1 MRYFLFFILFFQHS
15 FGQKDSLVDFGQRL
29 IYENKHAEA
38 IDYFNKQL
46 IATKDSN
53 NRAVFLLEIAEVY
66 KLQLDFSKASS
77 YYIKAFE
84 EIKKKNN
91 YQLEFLY
98 YVKMAEFYRKR
109 ALHEQ
114 AVVELDKA
122 KILLKK
128 YPINDANLAKYY
140 SRKAAVFNEY
150 YSMPDSTIAY
160 AKKSLIYATK
170 DNDKDNIFYS
180 KLEIASIYDEKNN
193 YKKAIEGYKELI
205 VYAEKNNLI
214 QHRADV
220 YINYT
225 RTLVKDQQ
233 LDKALNESLKALE
246 LAKKYNLLYNEI
258 LVSIDIYNLYKG
270 MNNLKEANKYLE
282 YRLELSEKY
291 YKLEHN
297 KYLFELE
304 EKYKVAE
311 KEKQIEI
318 NKLELSNKDKKLANN
333 RISFYIIFGLFVIVI
348 LIAVLIAYFL
358 KKSKSTNKRLQF
370 LSQQNEFLLSE
381 ANHRIN
387 NNLQLIIILITVQL
401 DKIPENEGQEIRK
414 ILKKIN
420 SIATLH
426 RHLYQ
431 SDDRRH
437 VDSYKYLKDIQISF
451 ADLFSEHGI
460 ATHFE
465 IESIEL
471 SADVS
476 MYLGLLLTELCI
488 NSIKYAFLDQED
500 KEIRFELKQDK
511 GSFCFSYSD
520 NGVGFSSVDVKPKL
534 IDQLCR
540 QLRVQYQIDA
550 DRGFHFSFEKSIS

>member
-1 MRYFLFFILFFQHS
+1 MRYLLFCILFFQFS
-15 FGQKDSLVDFGQRL
+15 FAQKQSIIDFGEQL
-29 IYENKHAEA
+29 ILENKHDEA
-38 IDYFNKQL
+38 IEYFNKQL
-46 IATKDSN
+46 AEAKDSTTKA
-53 NRAVFLLEIAEVY
+53 RFLLEIAEVY
-66 KLQLDFSKASS
+66 KLKLNFTTASS

-84 EIKKKNN
+84 ELKKNNN

-98 YVKMAEFYRKR
+98 HVKMAEFYRKR

-114 AVVELDKA
+114 AIVELDKA

-128 YPINDANLAKYY
+128 YPIDDGNLGKYY
-140 SRKAAVFNEY
+140 SRKAAIFSEY
-150 YSMPDSTIAY
+150 YSMADSTLAY
-160 AKKSLIYATK
+160 AKRSLFYATK
-170 DNDKDNIFYS
+170 INDKNTIFYS
-180 KLEIASIYDEKNN
+180 KLEIASVFDNQKN
-193 YKKAIEGYKELI
+193 YKKAIQLFEELI
-205 VYAEKNNLI
+205 DYAQKNNLV

-225 RTLVKDQQ
+225 RTLVKDYQT
-233 LDKALNESLKALE
+233 DKALRESLKALA
-246 LAKKYNLLYNEI
+246 LAKKYDLLYNEI
-258 LVSIDIYNLYKG
+258 LVSIDIYKLYKG

-311 KEKQIEI
+311 KEKQIGI
-318 NKLELSNKDKKLANN
+318 NKLELAIKDKKLANN
-333 RISFYIIFGLFVIVI
+333 KINFYIILGLFLVVI

-358 KKSKSTNKRLQF
+358 KKAKGTNRELQF

-401 DKIPENEGQEIRK
+401 SKIPENEGQEIKK

-437 VDSYKYLKDIQISF
+437 VNSYKYLKDIQISF

-460 ATHFE
+460 ATNFE

-488 NSIKYAFLDQED
+488 NSIKYAFVDQED

-520 NGVGFSSVDVKPKL
+520 NGVGFSGVDLKPKL

-540 QLRVQYQIDA
+540 QLRVNYEMDS
-550 DRGFHFSFEKSIS
+550 DSGFHFSFEKKIN